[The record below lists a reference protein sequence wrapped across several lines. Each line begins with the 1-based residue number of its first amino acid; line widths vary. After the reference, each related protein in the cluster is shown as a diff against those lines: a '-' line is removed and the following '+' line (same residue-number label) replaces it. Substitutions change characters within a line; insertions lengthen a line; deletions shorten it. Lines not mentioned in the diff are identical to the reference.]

1 MIKVNCKY
9 RIWEKGMDRRIRRIE
24 TLRKQMQKRNIDYY
38 IIPTSDFHNSE
49 DVGDYFKITEWYSGF
64 TGSNGTLLIGDN
76 FAGLWTDGRY
86 FVQAEKELNG
96 SRIELFKLGNEG
108 VPTIPEYIFK
118 TGKKGVRIGFDGRR
132 ITTSL

>member
-1 MIKVNCKY
+1 MDIRCNRIQKLREQMKCK
-9 RIWEKGMDRRIRRIE
+9 
-24 TLRKQMQKRNIDYY
+24 NIDFY
-38 IIPTSDFHNSE
+38 IIPTLDFHNSE
-49 DVGDYFKITEWYSGF
+49 YVGDYFKIREWYSGF

-118 TGKKGVRIGFDGRR
+118 TGKKGVRIGFDGRILR
-132 ITTSL
+132 VF